1 MGVSNAA
8 QILYKSVELSWE
20 NVVYIGHELNE
31 NDSGPCID
39 IDANLLGFKFNGNAG
54 GPVYEIM
61 RCAHT
66 SIDSGF
72 RVVIIADGERDWG
85 VKAIITVICS
95 QIMCGSHQQIHH

>member
-31 NDSGPCID
+31 NNSGRCID

-61 RCAHT
+61 RCAVCHITHSSSGT
-66 SIDSGF
+66 SPLQ
-72 RVVIIADGERDWG
+72 
-85 VKAIITVICS
+85 K
-95 QIMCGSHQQIHH
+95 